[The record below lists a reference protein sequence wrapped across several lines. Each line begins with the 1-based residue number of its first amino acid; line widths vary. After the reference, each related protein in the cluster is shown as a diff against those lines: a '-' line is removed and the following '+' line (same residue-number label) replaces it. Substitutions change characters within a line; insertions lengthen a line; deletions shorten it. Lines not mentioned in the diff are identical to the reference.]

1 MKTTVI
7 VPVYNR
13 PTSLVLAVKS
23 LVAQADSVDLDILI
37 VDDGSTDETV
47 DVIDKLVRSLLAV
60 RSVQRE
66 NGGVTLARNT
76 GLDHLLADTE
86 IVTFLDSDD
95 AMAEGRFGPD
105 LALLKANPD
114 IDVTYGNMV
123 TTDHIDP
130 VTLKPSADSLHREIT
145 SVHLS
150 CGLFRRRLIDR
161 IGPFDT
167 ALKQSE
173 DTDYLLRIFESHTN
187 FIQTPTVCHYYLRH
201 SGNMTKDT
209 EVVRR
214 NFALAIMKSIQRRRA
229 DPTLSLNKPSFQI
242 DLPLGLM

>member
-47 DVIDKLVRSLLAV
+47 DVIDKLVRSLSTV
-60 RSVQRE
+60 RSVRRE

-114 IDVTYGNMV
+114 VDVTYGNMV

-150 CGLFRRRLIDR
+150 CGL
-161 IGPFDT
+161 
-167 ALKQSE
+167 
-173 DTDYLLRIFESHTN
+173 
-187 FIQTPTVCHYYLRH
+187 
-201 SGNMTKDT
+201 SGG
-209 EVVRR
+209 
-214 NFALAIMKSIQRRRA
+214 A
-229 DPTLSLNKPSFQI
+229 
-242 DLPLGLM
+242 